1 MDDRRRPKGEGTIRL
16 RSDGRY
22 EGREPPEI
30 VPAGEKP
37 RSFYGK
43 SEREVA
49 KKIRQAR
56 REREEGMNARSR
68 QTVAAYLESWLAGP
82 LKNSV
87 ARTTHQQY
95 AALVKNYLIPGI
107 GKIKLKE
114 LTAQNLDDLYAD
126 LERKGVGERTARYV
140 HQVASA
146 ALEKAAR
153 KHLVPFNVVRYADP
167 PPMPESREQ
176 LALTLEELSRFFKV
190 AAGTRFEN
198 YFVVS
203 AFCGARPQ
211 EILGL
216 KWSDVRLPD
225 EAGLPGEATI
235 RRRVSIDSS
244 GAWDILEGTKTSRK
258 NRQAKARTVYLMPE
272 VVEALK
278 NERKVYLEKRLRLAE
293 LWEETWRERP
303 EARDLIFPSENGGPM
318 NRNNILRRHF
328 KPLAKKAGLPEGA
341 RLYTLRHTFATLWME
356 SNEPVKVLQEIL
368 GHSRI
373 DQTMNTYAHVMPHIQ
388 ADSFER
394 FSKRFSER

>member
-1 MDDRRRPKGEGTIRL
+1 MTERRRAKGEGTIRL

-30 VPAGEKP
+30 VPLGEKS

-56 REREEGMNARSR
+56 REREQGLNARSR
-68 QTVAAYLESWLAGP
+68 QTVAAYLESWVAGP

-95 AALVKNYLIPGI
+95 AVLVRKYLIPGI
-107 GKIKLKE
+107 GKIKLAE
-114 LTAQNLDDLYAD
+114 ITAQDLDDLYAD
-126 LERKGVGERTARYV
+126 MEERSVGERTARYV
-140 HQVASA
+140 HQVISS
-146 ALEKAAR
+146 ALERAAR
-153 KHLVPFNVVRYADP
+153 KHLIPFNVARYADP
-167 PPMPESREQ
+167 PPMPESEEQ
-176 LALTLEELSRFFKV
+176 LALTLEELSRFFKA

-198 YFVVS
+198 YFIVS

-216 KWSDVRLPD
+216 KWSDVELPK
-225 EAGLPGEATI
+225 EPSVPGEATI
-235 RRRVSIDSS
+235 RRRISIDGS
-244 GAWDILEGTKTSRK
+244 GRWDVLDGTKTSRRNK
-258 NRQAKARTVYLMPE
+258 RAKARAVYLMPE
-272 VVEALK
+272 AVEAL
-278 NERKVYLEKRLRLAE
+278 NRERKTYLEKRLRLAE
-293 LWEETWRERP
+293 RWEETWRQHP
-303 EARDLIFPSENGGPM
+303 ETKDLIFPSETGGPM
-318 NRNNILRRHF
+318 NRNNLLRRHF
-328 KPLAKKAGLPEGA
+328 RPLAQKAGLPKEA

-388 ADSFER
+388 ADAFGR
-394 FSKRFSER
+394 FSRRFSQE

>member
-1 MDDRRRPKGEGTIRL
+1 MTERRRAKGEGTIRL

-30 VPAGEKP
+30 VPPGEKP

-56 REREEGMNARSR
+56 REREQGLNARSR
-68 QTVAAYLESWLAGP
+68 QTVAAYLESWVAGP

-95 AALVKNYLIPGI
+95 AALVRKYLIPGI
-107 GKIKLKE
+107 GKIKLTE
-114 LTAQNLDDLYAD
+114 ITAQDLDDLYAD
-126 LERKGVGERTARYV
+126 MEERGVGERTARYV
-140 HQVASA
+140 HQVVSS
-146 ALEKAAR
+146 ALERAAR
-153 KHLVPFNVVRYADP
+153 KHLIPFNVARYADP
-167 PPMPESREQ
+167 PPMPESEEQ
-176 LALTLEELSRFFKV
+176 LALTLEELSCFFEA

-198 YFVVS
+198 YFIVS
-203 AFCGARPQ
+203 ALCGARPQ

-216 KWSDVRLPD
+216 KWSDVTLPTQP
-225 EAGLPGEATI
+225 GVPGEATI
-235 RRRVSIDSS
+235 RRRISIDGS
-244 GAWDILEGTKTSRK
+244 GRWDVLDGTKTSRK
-258 NRQAKARTVYLMPE
+258 NKRAKARAIYLMPE
-272 VVEALK
+272 AVEALGR
-278 NERKVYLEKRLRLAE
+278 ERKTYLEKRLRLAE
-293 LWEETWRERP
+293 RWEETWRKHP
-303 EARDLIFPSENGGPM
+303 ETKDFIFPSETGGPM
-318 NRNNILRRHF
+318 NRNNLHRRHF
-328 KPLAKKAGLPEGA
+328 KPLAQKAGLPEEA

-388 ADSFER
+388 ADAFER
-394 FSKRFSER
+394 FSKRFSRG